1 MKKKLSK
8 LLRWETMLV
17 VLLIVLWV
25 VFEARDNSLDAAL
38 LAKGR
43 KAKDVFNFTK
53 MLNGMGVYMLYSFM
67 ALGMALI
74 LGMGDIDISVGASA
88 TLSASVMGISY
99 RALINGGTANGT
111 AFAIAILACLLTGCL
126 CRECICTDRGTD
138 PFHLIGCDGHAD
150 ARTADQDTLFIFTGG
165 NRVRHRLCIV
175 RVITGIRCEGS
186 EVFIGNPSVIQ
197 MLHQHLFVLVTAMV
211 TSYRYHSTPPKC

>member
-67 ALGMALI
+67 ALGFSTGVWECNLAGIKHQEQQPQPQYPWRRENYNLMEAIVGL
-74 LGMGDIDISVGASA
+74 LKDSV
-88 TLSASVMGISY
+88 LSS
-99 RALINGGTANGT
+99 
-111 AFAIAILACLLTGCL
+111 F
-126 CRECICTDRGTD
+126 
-138 PFHLIGCDGHAD
+138 
-150 ARTADQDTLFIFTGG
+150 
-165 NRVRHRLCIV
+165 
-175 RVITGIRCEGS
+175 
-186 EVFIGNPSVIQ
+186 
-197 MLHQHLFVLVTAMV
+197 
-211 TSYRYHSTPPKC
+211 

>member
-1 MKKKLSK
+1 MCRSSCEKGVGDFKGLC
-8 LLRWETMLV
+8 LADDTLPHAEDVGIV
-17 VLLIVLWV
+17 V
-25 VFEARDNSLDAAL
+25 
-38 LAKGR
+38 
-43 KAKDVFNFTK
+43 
-53 MLNGMGVYMLYSFM
+53 
-67 ALGMALI
+67 
-74 LGMGDIDISVGASA
+74 
-88 TLSASVMGISY
+88 
-99 RALINGGTANGT
+99 
-111 AFAIAILACLLTGCL
+111 LTGCL
-126 CRECICTDRGTD
+126 CRECIGTDCGTD

-150 ARTADQDTLFIFTGG
+150 ARTADQDTLFKLTGG

>member
-1 MKKKLSK
+1 MKKKCSK
-8 LLRWETMLV
+8 LLRWETMLI

-43 KAKDVFNFTK
+43 KAKDVFNMAK

-99 RALINGGTANGT
+99 RALT
-111 AFAIAILACLLTGCL
+111 
-126 CRECICTDRGTD
+126 
-138 PFHLIGCDGHAD
+138 
-150 ARTADQDTLFIFTGG
+150 
-165 NRVRHRLCIV
+165 
-175 RVITGIRCEGS
+175 
-186 EVFIGNPSVIQ
+186 
-197 MLHQHLFVLVTAMV
+197 
-211 TSYRYHSTPPKC
+211 

>member
-99 RALINGGTANGT
+99 RALINGGTA
-111 AFAIAILACLLTGCL
+111 A
-126 CRECICTDRGTD
+126 
-138 PFHLIGCDGHAD
+138 
-150 ARTADQDTLFIFTGG
+150 G
-165 NRVRHRLCIV
+165 NQI
-175 RVITGIRCEGS
+175 
-186 EVFIGNPSVIQ
+186 P
-197 MLHQHLFVLVTAMV
+197 
-211 TSYRYHSTPPKC
+211 